1 MNNHDWRMECVR
13 CGSPLGEEIETY
25 ETILQL
31 LRELADEV
39 DRKTPEELEKQLKE
53 HGSAENVVTH
63 LVEQQGRQSS
73 DPKRRLAASKI
84 VRLIRSPRRSRT
96 WPVDPL
102 PPSEDPPELPD
113 DSGDILEEGGDAIG
127 EIVDP
132 LPPSE
137 DPPELPDDLGDILE
151 EGGDA
156 IGEIVEFLL
165 GLIG

>member
-1 MNNHDWRMECVR
+1 M
-13 CGSPLGEEIETY
+13 
-25 ETILQL
+25 
-31 LRELADEV
+31 
-39 DRKTPEELEKQLKE
+39 
-53 HGSAENVVTH
+53 VTH

-102 PPSEDPPELPD
+102 PPSEDPTELPD
-113 DSGDILEEGGDAIG
+113 DS
-127 EIVDP
+127 
-132 LPPSE
+132 
-137 DPPELPDDLGDILE
+137 GDILE